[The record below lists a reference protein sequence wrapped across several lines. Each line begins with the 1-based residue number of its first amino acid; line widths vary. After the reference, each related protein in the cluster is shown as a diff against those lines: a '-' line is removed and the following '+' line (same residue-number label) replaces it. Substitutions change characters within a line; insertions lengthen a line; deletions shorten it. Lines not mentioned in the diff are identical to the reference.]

1 MIKKG
6 ITIVLCLATIFL
18 AGCSPFNSLV
28 QSAISETQA
37 VWTIV
42 PTQIPKIETR
52 VETQVVTQIATRVV
66 IQTPVP
72 SGPNCG
78 PITGVTYSDISKVII
93 QLQAYVSKMPDVKSI
108 SYAIP
113 ERLYSNTSSELVH
126 ITYVSTDGKVYS
138 RRYIIYIEEFSW
150 KEGIY
155 SIDGQCWIDPPH

>member
-1 MIKKG
+1 MNKKVFPV
-6 ITIVLCLATIFL
+6 IACLAIIFISGCL
-18 AGCSPFNSLV
+18 PSTQSIQNAIAG
-28 QSAISETQA
+28 TQA
-37 VWTIV
+37 AWTTV
-42 PTQIPKIETR
+42 PTQTPKIETR

-72 SGPNCG
+72 SGTSCVQ
-78 PITGVTYSDISKVII
+78 ITGVTYSDISKVIV
-93 QLQAYVSKMPDVKSI
+93 QLQAYVSKMTDVQSV

-138 RRYIIYIEEFSW
+138 RRYIIYIKEFSW

-155 SIDGQCWIDPPH
+155 SVDGQCWIDPPH

>member
-1 MIKKG
+1 MKKKSM
-6 ITIVLCLATIFL
+6 TILIFL
-18 AGCSPFNSLV
+18 STIYLAACSPFNSIV
-28 QSAISETQA
+28 QSEISQTQA
-37 VWTIV
+37 AWTVI
-42 PTQIPKIETR
+42 PTQTPKVVNQIVTK
-52 VETQVVTQIATRVV
+52 VVTQISVV
-66 IQTPVP
+66 VIIQTPTP
-72 SGPNCG
+72 SSSECE

-93 QLQAYVSKMPDVKSI
+93 QLQAYVSKMLDVKSI

-138 RRYIIYIEEFSW
+138 RRYIIYIKEFSW

>member
-1 MIKKG
+1 
-6 ITIVLCLATIFL
+6 
-18 AGCSPFNSLV
+18 
-28 QSAISETQA
+28 
-37 VWTIV
+37 
-42 PTQIPKIETR
+42 
-52 VETQVVTQIATRVV
+52 V

-155 SIDGQCWIDPPH
+155 SVDGQCWIDPPH

>member
-1 MIKKG
+1 MNKKL
-6 ITIVLCLATIFL
+6 IIIVGCLATTL
-18 AGCSPFNSLV
+18 LTSCSQFNSII

-42 PTQIPKIETR
+42 PTQTPKIETR

-72 SGPNCG
+72 SGPSCE
-78 PITGVTYSDISKVII
+78 PISGVTYSDISKVIV
-93 QLQAYVSKMPDVKSI
+93 QLQAYVSKMADVQSV

-138 RRYIIYIEEFSW
+138 RRYIIYIKEFSW
-150 KEGIY
+150 D
-155 SIDGQCWIDPPH
+155 SARFFL